1 MSSSTPAEVL
11 ALELCPVADLWP
23 YHRNPR
29 RGDVAQIA
37 ADDTGRVCYTM
48 ELHPPYVDTAVL
60 RWQLRTGGTPLRNGT
75 PLLLEG

>member
-1 MSSSTPAEVL
+1 MSSSS
-11 ALELCPVADLWP
+11 
-23 YHRNPR
+23 YS
-29 RGDVAQIA
+29 
-37 ADDTGRVCYTM
+37 M

>member
-11 ALELCPVADLWP
+11 ALEMCPVADLRP

-37 ADDTGRVCYTM
+37 RSIVANKGT
-48 ELHPPYVDTAVL
+48 HPPYVDTTVL
-60 RWQLRTGGTPLRNGT
+60 RWQLRTGGMRNGT

>member
-11 ALELCPVADLWP
+11 
-23 YHRNPR
+23 
-29 RGDVAQIA
+29 
-37 ADDTGRVCYTM
+37 
-48 ELHPPYVDTAVL
+48 DTAVL

>member
-1 MSSSTPAEVL
+1 MK
-11 ALELCPVADLWP
+11 PVAL
-23 YHRNPR
+23 
-29 RGDVAQIA
+29 VATHLANSCPPGGVVYDPFAGSGTTLIA

>member
-11 ALELCPVADLWP
+11 ALELCPVADLRP

-29 RGDVAQIA
+29 RGD
-37 ADDTGRVCYTM
+37 TT
-48 ELHPPYVDTAVL
+48 VL

-75 PLLLEG
+75 PRLLEG

>member
-11 ALELCPVADLWP
+11 ALELCPVAD
-23 YHRNPR
+23 
-29 RGDVAQIA
+29 
-37 ADDTGRVCYTM
+37 
-48 ELHPPYVDTAVL
+48 YVDTAVL